1 MKQQTDIDSGPSVA
15 ALMGREPSPAE
26 ARLILPFW
34 TFPSAPARRAP
45 RR

>member
-15 ALMGREPSPAE
+15 ALMGREPSLAE
-26 ARLILPFW
+26 ARLILPFGN
-34 TFPSAPARRAP
+34 FRSAAARRPP